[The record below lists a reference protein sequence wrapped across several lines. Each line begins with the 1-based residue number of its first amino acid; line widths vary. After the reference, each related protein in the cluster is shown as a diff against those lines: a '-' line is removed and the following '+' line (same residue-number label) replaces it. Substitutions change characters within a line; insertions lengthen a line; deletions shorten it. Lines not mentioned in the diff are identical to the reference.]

1 MNDKLKVLEFPAV
14 EKDPSDQERIVS
26 MLTDLLER
34 AKQGEFETA
43 MFMAMDGEGDM
54 VIATTADCSIT
65 ALGMLTLAQRAL

>member
-34 AKQGEFETA
+34 AKQGEFETGL
-43 MFMAMDGEGDM
+43 FLGLDGEGD
-54 VIATTADCSIT
+54 VTVSTTAYDSIT
-65 ALGMLTLAQRAL
+65 ALGMLTMAQRVF